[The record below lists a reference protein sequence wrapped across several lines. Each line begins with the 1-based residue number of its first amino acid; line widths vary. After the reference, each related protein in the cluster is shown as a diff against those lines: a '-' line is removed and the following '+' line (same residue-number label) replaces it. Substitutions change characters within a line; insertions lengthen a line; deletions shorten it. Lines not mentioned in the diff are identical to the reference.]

1 MATPSQTPD
10 KSNRP
15 VIAFADGRRM
25 RGYIFDFS
33 AIKDSFRLSPEE
45 DPLQKKGAEV
55 KMKDLK
61 AVFFVRDFHG
71 NRGYQES
78 QAVEGQRHGR
88 RLEVIFRDGEKLVGT
103 SEAYNPQKLG
113 FFLFPADGKSNN
125 SRIFIVNKNV
135 QKVKF
140 L

>member
-1 MATPSQTPD
+1 MATPSLTPD
-10 KSNRP
+10 RSNRA

-25 RGYIFDFS
+25 RGYICDFS

-45 DPLQKKGAEV
+45 DPLQKKSAEV

-61 AVFFVRDFHG
+61 AVFFVRSFDG

-78 QAVEGQRHGR
+78 HTVESQRHGR
-88 RLEVIFRDGEKLVGT
+88 RLEVTFQDGEKLVGT
-103 SEAYNPQKLG
+103 SEAHNPRKLG

-125 SRIFIVNKNV
+125 SRIFIVNRKV
-135 QKVKF
+135 RKVKF
-140 L
+140 V

>member
-1 MATPSQTPD
+1 VT
-10 KSNRP
+10 
-15 VIAFADGRRM
+15 
-25 RGYIFDFS
+25 
-33 AIKDSFRLSPEE
+33 
-45 DPLQKKGAEV
+45 
-55 KMKDLK
+55 
-61 AVFFVRDFHG
+61 
-71 NRGYQES
+71 
-78 QAVEGQRHGR
+78 
-88 RLEVIFRDGEKLVGT
+88 FRDGEKLVGT